1 MIFLF
6 ILINLLYIYAVVRV
20 CYTYRGNSSMTT
32 NDFDE
37 ICKSILAE
45 ETESLSRNGIHINCS
60 ELCGIL
66 KQNGSRILNNC
77 FFAQRD
83 EIESAVR
90 MIPAE
95 FTLSTAAGRIHA
107 GREVLF
113 SSSFRQMYELTETD
127 FRKRQPED
135 IEVQFKLCE
144 TSPVINSYSVYIK
157 DDAEYLQTAADRLL
171 HSASKPLTVIELD
184 GDNPESFST
193 ARRFFFDS
201 GTSYD
206 YIVSF
211 PADLTDELTLFEC
224 SVLSECIKHR
234 LPVIVNFGCSK
245 INSENSRFLAKK
257 FLAVCCITQ
266 SLSAGLPVLIG
277 CSFDDMSESDHFEIS
292 LLIYDLVHTY
302 AKITGVGFASAGLY
316 SDTEKNDVLAGIK
329 SQFAAGRIISH
340 PPQILTNACGNLLGS
355 SIFSAEK
362 FVLDEEVILQTLFF
376 NKGIEVTDENM
387 FFEDIKKTGPRGMF
401 FNPKM
406 LRAYK
411 KDSYQSR
418 FFDKKDVREYL
429 NKEVDDNFIK
439 YARRE
444 VLKRLEQ
451 YDKSAERK

>member
-1 MIFLF
+1 
-6 ILINLLYIYAVVRV
+6 
-20 CYTYRGNSSMTT
+20 MTA

-37 ICKSILAE
+37 ICSNTFDA
-45 ETESLSRNGIHINCS
+45 ETESLSKNGINLNCS
-60 ELCGIL
+60 ELCGLL
-66 KQNGSRILNNC
+66 KRNGSRVLNDC
-77 FFAQRD
+77 FFAD
-83 EIESAVR
+83 KNEIENAVR

-95 FTLSTAAGRIHA
+95 FTLNTAAGRIHA

-113 SSSFRQMYELTETD
+113 SSSSRQIYELKDAD

-135 IEVQFKLCE
+135 LEIQFKLCE

-157 DDAEYLQTAADRLL
+157 DDSEYLQSAAERFL
-171 HSASKPLTVIELD
+171 HSASKPLTIIELD
-184 GDNPESFST
+184 AGNYESFSI
-193 ARRFFFDS
+193 ARKLFFEGDS
-201 GTSYD
+201 SSYE
-206 YIVSF
+206 YIVSI
-211 PADLTDELTLFEC
+211 PAVLADELTLFEC
-224 SVLSECIKHR
+224 SMLTECIKCR
-234 LPVIVNFGCSK
+234 FPLILSFDCSD
-245 INSENSRFLAKK
+245 INSENSRMLLKK

-277 CSFDDMSESDHFEIS
+277 CSFEDMSEPDHFEIS

-302 AKITGVGFASAGLY
+302 AKMTSVGFASAGLY

-329 SQFAAGRIISH
+329 SQFAASRIISR

-439 YARRE
+439 YAKRE

-451 YDKSAERK
+451 YDKSAGKKMK